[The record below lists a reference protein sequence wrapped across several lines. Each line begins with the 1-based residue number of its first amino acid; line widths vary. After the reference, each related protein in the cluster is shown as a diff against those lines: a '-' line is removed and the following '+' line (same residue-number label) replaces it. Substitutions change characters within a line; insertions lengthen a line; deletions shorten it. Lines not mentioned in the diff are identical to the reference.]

1 MSYSPEL
8 IQRVANELA
17 IAPASVHSTLALFA
31 EGSTLPF
38 IARYRKEATG
48 GLDEVQLRDVRDRAE
63 YIGEMEE
70 RRTAVLK
77 SIEEQGKMTDALRAS
92 ILSAETKQSIEDLY
106 LPFKPKRRTRSMI
119 ARERGLGPIAD
130 GIWDA
135 SLDDAAA
142 LALAETLVNE
152 ALDVPTVDAAMQGA
166 RDIIAEL
173 IAEDATVRGWVRETT
188 RAKGQVKSN
197 VIKDKA
203 TDDSKFKD
211 YFEYSEAITSIPSHR
226 MLAIRRGDGRAVT
239 VEI

>member
-8 IQRVANELA
+8 IQRVAKELV
-17 IAPASVHSTLALFA
+17 IAPASVLSTLALFA

-92 ILSAETKQSIEDLY
+92 ILAAETKQSIEDLY
-106 LPFKPKRRTRSMI
+106 LPFKPKRRTRAMI
-119 ARERGLGPIAD
+119 ARERGLGPLAE
-130 GIWDA
+130 GIWDS

-142 LALAETLVNE
+142 MSLAATLVSE
-152 ALDVPTVDAAMQGA
+152 ALEVPSAEAALQGA
-166 RDIIAEL
+166 RDIIAEQV
-173 IAEDATVRGWVRETT
+173 AEDAAVRGWVRETD
-188 RAKGQVKSN
+188 RKS
-197 VIKDKA
+197 V
-203 TDDSKFKD
+203 
-211 YFEYSEAITSIPSHR
+211 
-226 MLAIRRGDGRAVT
+226 V
-239 VEI
+239 

>member
-8 IQRVANELA
+8 IQRVAKELGV
-17 IAPASVHSTLALFA
+17 APASVHSTLALFA

-92 ILSAETKQSIEDLY
+92 VLAAETKQSIEDLY
-106 LPFKPKRRTRSMI
+106 LPYKPKRRTRAMI
-119 ARERGLGPIAD
+119 ARERGLGPLAE
-130 GIWDA
+130 GMWDN

-142 LALAETLVNE
+142 MALATTLV
-152 ALDVPTVDAAMQGA
+152 
-166 RDIIAEL
+166 
-173 IAEDATVRGWVRETT
+173 
-188 RAKGQVKSN
+188 
-197 VIKDKA
+197 
-203 TDDSKFKD
+203 
-211 YFEYSEAITSIPSHR
+211 SEAMEVPSAR
-226 MLAIRRGDGRAVT
+226 RARRSGSDSSLAT
-239 VEI
+239 P